1 MKNRNIIGKYSCLAF
16 IAIVGLSA
24 CRSKTETTPEKEDVK
39 DTAAVVCTATPTYTI
54 TESVQDSIALSSPSV
69 HSSVSLIDALSNRH
83 TVRSYSSEPLSDQQ
97 ISDMLWCV
105 CGVNREDGK
114 LTAPTARNAQEID
127 VYLYTTKAIYYYQ
140 KSGHSLK
147 LVKEGDF
154 RQKAGTQPF
163 YGLAPIAITFV
174 ADFNKMADFD
184 EEGRQFYSATDV
196 GYVSQ
201 NLYLYCA
208 ASGLATVACGS
219 IDRPQILETLG
230 LTNAKPL
237 LSHPVGF
244 EK

>member
-16 IAIVGLSA
+16 VAIIGLSA
-24 CRSKTETTPEKEDVK
+24 CRSKTETTPEKEEVK
-39 DTAAVVCTATPTYTI
+39 DTAAVVCSVAPTYTI
-54 TESVQDSIALSSPSV
+54 TEAVQDSIALSTPSV
-69 HSSVSLIDALSNRH
+69 HSSVSLIDALSNRR

-97 ISDMLWCV
+97 ISDMLWSI

-163 YGLAPIAITFV
+163 YSQAPIAITFV

-184 EEGRQFYSATDV
+184 EEGKQ
-196 GYVSQ
+196 
-201 NLYLYCA
+201 
-208 ASGLATVACGS
+208 
-219 IDRPQILETLG
+219 
-230 LTNAKPL
+230 
-237 LSHPVGF
+237 
-244 EK
+244 